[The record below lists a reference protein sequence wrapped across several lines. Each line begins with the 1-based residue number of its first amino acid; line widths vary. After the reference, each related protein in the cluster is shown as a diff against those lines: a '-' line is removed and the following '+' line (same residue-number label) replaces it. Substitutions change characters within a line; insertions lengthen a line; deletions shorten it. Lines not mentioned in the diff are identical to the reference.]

1 MSQRI
6 FITEAKNEN
15 KELLLITESAADIAG
30 LSATGQMLV
39 DSDQLA
45 FIYIVE
51 NEESYQYISIP
62 ENTWPAVQDGLAA
75 GAAAY
80 LTASDD
86 TKLKLE
92 GFFEEMEYLI
102 SNIKGNSNYG
112 EEMVAKVEQVFTAPS
127 A

>member
-6 FITEAKNEN
+6 LITEAKNEN
-15 KELLLITESAADIAG
+15 NELLLITESAADIEG
-30 LSATGQMLV
+30 LAATGQMLV

-51 NEESYQYISIP
+51 NEGGYQYISIP
-62 ENTWPAVQDGLAA
+62 QNTWAAIQDGMVARA
-75 GAAAY
+75 SAY
-80 LTASDD
+80 LTASNDS
-86 TKLKLE
+86 KLKLE

-112 EEMVAKVEQVFTAPS
+112 EEMVAKVEQVFTEPA
-127 A
+127 